1 MSFASK
7 VVSFTP
13 GFSPVQRHFNSS
25 ETVSTVSAAKQGK
38 PFETVFYQCLS
49 SITGLKPGVNERAFI
64 TGLKP
69 GLNERALGQS
79 LGDEN
84 EYE

>member
-1 MSFASK
+1 MRAF
-7 VVSFTP
+7 
-13 GFSPVQRHFNSS
+13 
-25 ETVSTVSAAKQGK
+25 
-38 PFETVFYQCLS
+38 
-49 SITGLKPGVNERAFI
+49 ITGLKPGVNERAFI

>member
-1 MSFASK
+1 
-7 VVSFTP
+7 
-13 GFSPVQRHFNSS
+13 VQRHFKSS

-38 PFETVFYQCLS
+38 PVETVFYQCLS

-69 GLNERALGQS
+69 GLNERAFITGLKPGLNEMTLGQS

>member
-1 MSFASK
+1 VNERAF
-7 VVSFTP
+7 
-13 GFSPVQRHFNSS
+13 
-25 ETVSTVSAAKQGK
+25 
-38 PFETVFYQCLS
+38 
-49 SITGLKPGVNERAFI
+49 ITGLKPGLNERAFI